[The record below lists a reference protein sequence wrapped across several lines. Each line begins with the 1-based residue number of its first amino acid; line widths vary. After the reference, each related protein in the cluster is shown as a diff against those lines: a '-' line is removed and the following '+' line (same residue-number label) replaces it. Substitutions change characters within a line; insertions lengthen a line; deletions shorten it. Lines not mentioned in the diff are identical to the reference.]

1 MEVKVKAAV
10 MEGPERIK
18 IAYFPRPKVEEEA
31 SLLKVE
37 STAICGTDLH
47 RYWGTDRINFPVIP
61 GHECV
66 GILEEMGTKVN
77 RRDHAGAPLHEGD
90 RVAVVPCSPCGE
102 CYYCR
107 LVPARPNLCVG
118 HWTCYGSILCTNP
131 PHLFGG
137 FAEYMYL
144 RPGSR
149 LFKIPQGLS
158 SDVGSLA
165 DPMSCAVS
173 GIEKIFGIRE
183 GLSFGSMVTIQGAGP
198 TGLMFALLARSMG
211 AKTILIEKSPYRL
224 QKARELGFEV
234 LDASKT
240 SSQERIEVVR
250 QFGDGTGVDVAIE
263 SSGSP
268 TVIAEG
274 LEMLRK
280 GGKYLIFGTAVD
292 KGAIPI
298 NPYLICRKEIE
309 VFGSYA
315 YPFWKFGKALD
326 ALNKMKD
333 ACASLIT
340 HKFPIQ
346 ELDYA
351 MRMASAGE
359 SLEIVIDPLA

>member
-1 MEVKVKAAV
+1 MEVKAAV
-10 MEGPERIK
+10 MEGPERIRM
-18 IAYFPRPKVEEEA
+18 AYFPKPIVQENA
-31 SLLKVE
+31 LLLKVE

-47 RYWGTDRINFPVIP
+47 RYWGIDKINFPVIP

-66 GILEEMGTKVN
+66 GFLEEIGAEVD
-77 RRDHAGAPLHEGD
+77 RRDYAGVPVSEGD
-90 RVAVVPCSPCGE
+90 RVAVVPCSPCGD

-107 LVPARPNLCVG
+107 LVPSRPNLCVG
-118 HWTCYGSILCTNP
+118 HWICYGSIPCTSP

-149 LFKIPQGLS
+149 LFKVPEGLS

-165 DPMSCAVS
+165 DPMSCALS
-173 GIEKIFGIRE
+173 GTEKIFGIRE
-183 GLSFGSMVTIQGAGP
+183 GLSFESKVAIQGAGP

-211 AKTILIEKSPYRL
+211 AKIILAEKSSYRL
-224 QKARELGFEV
+224 QKAREFGFEV
-234 LDASKT
+234 LDASAT
-240 SSQERIEVVR
+240 SPRERIERVR
-250 QFGDGTGVDVAIE
+250 QFADGVGVDAAIE

-292 KGAIPI
+292 KGPVPI

-315 YPFWKFGKALD
+315 YPFWKFGEALE
-326 ALNKMKD
+326 ALNKLKD
-333 ACASLIT
+333 ACANLIT
-340 HKFPIQ
+340 HRFPI
-346 ELDYA
+346 EKLDYA

-359 SLEIVIDPLA
+359 SLEIVIDPRA